1 MSDSSTD
8 SEPTPIA
15 DDPDIP
21 LDKRLRFW
29 DLQFRDRGLER
40 EYQRSYLDREIRKAR
55 IGLVCGFFILL
66 FFALVE
72 PYMLYSPDIINEVR
86 VLFVMPMILICIFAT
101 YKLQAYLDL
110 VIMCFAVLATLS
122 QIALLAVVGPDIT
135 TTATMAYLQY
145 VLFISALLFQPFRYV
160 LLQVVLLAGIM
171 TYVLRTVAEP
181 GIETSNY
188 EIAVQSVSLIALLF
202 AYLREQSQRQL
213 FATTVQVEMLRDQ
226 TERQQVNQIHWLR
239 NLSRYLEH
247 ELRNHAFIV
256 RSNLEFLQQEVSD
269 EQQPIVRRAL
279 RSAGSLTDLCD
290 SVGEASTL
298 ESALQLD
305 SLRAINFSRMV
316 AERILE
322 RVRDFDEANPIE
334 VEIDPDL
341 WVHGSELRLQQ
352 VFDHLVNN
360 ALEYSS
366 EEVFVRIEVK
376 ALDGAVCFTVH
387 NRGEPLPAGR
397 DIFAAFESTR
407 PKTSLGMGLYVSLK
421 IVEHHRG
428 EIDAQTQNGQTIVTV
443 TLPQIEAPLS
453 LVEEGRHEHS
463 DEPNALGSTESKP
476 NRSGAN
482 VADFNRPMRQTAKG
496 SDSKSQNKPQDKSQ
510 GGDPDT

>member
-1 MSDSSTD
+1 MSVRSTETEPLPMAESTD
-8 SEPTPIA
+8 T
-15 DDPDIP
+15 P

-29 DLQFRDRGLER
+29 DLQFRDRSLER
-40 EYQRSYLDREIRKAR
+40 EYQRSYFDREIHKAK
-55 IGLVCGFFILL
+55 IGLVCGLFLLL
-66 FFALVE
+66 FFALVD
-72 PYMLYSPDIINEVR
+72 PYLLGSPEIINQVR
-86 VLFVMPMILICIFAT
+86 VLFVMPMILVCIFAA
-101 YKLQAYLDL
+101 YKFRAYFDL
-110 VIMCFAVLATLS
+110 VLFFFAVFATLS
-122 QIALLAVVGPDIT
+122 QVALLALVGPEIT
-135 TTATMAYLQY
+135 TTATMTYLQY
-145 VLFISALLFQPFRYV
+145 VLFVSALLFQPFRYV
-160 LLQVVLLAGIM
+160 LIQVVLLAGVM
-171 TYVLRTVAEP
+171 TYALRTVAEP
-181 GIETSNY
+181 GLQTSNY
-188 EIAVQSVSLIALLF
+188 EIAVQSVSFIALLF
-202 AYLREQSQRQL
+202 TYLREQSQRQL

-247 ELRNHAFIV
+247 ELRNHVFIV
-256 RSNLEFLQQEVSD
+256 QSNLEFLEQEVSD

-305 SLRAINFSRMV
+305 PLRSFNFSRMV
-316 AERILE
+316 AERILS

-341 WVHGSELRLQQ
+341 WIHGSELRLRQ

-376 ALDGAVCFTVH
+376 AVDGEVCFTVH

-407 PKTSLGMGLYVSLK
+407 PKTSLGLGLYVSLK

-428 EIDAQTQNGQTIVTV
+428 EIDAQTQEGQTIVTV

-453 LVEEGRHEHS
+453 LVEEGGNEPS
-463 DEPNALGSTESKP
+463 DQPGGSGPADLQPK
-476 NRSGAN
+476 RSGAN
-482 VADFNRPMRQTAKG
+482 VADFDRLMRKTVRG
-496 SDSKSQNKPQDKSQ
+496 SNDKPQDKSQ
-510 GGDPDT
+510 GGDADA

>member
-1 MSDSSTD
+1 MADS
-8 SEPTPIA
+8 A
-15 DDPDIP
+15 DAP

-29 DLQFRDRGLER
+29 DLQFRDRSLER
-40 EYQRSYLDREIRKAR
+40 EYQRTYFDSEIRKAR
-55 IGLVCGFFILL
+55 IGLICGFLFLL
-66 FFALVE
+66 FFALAE
-72 PYMLYSPDIINEVR
+72 PYLLSSPDIINQVR
-86 VLFVMPMILICIFAT
+86 VLFVMPMTLVCIFAT
-101 YKLQAYLDL
+101 YKIRAYLDPL
-110 VIMCFAVLATLS
+110 IFCAAVLATLS
-122 QIALLAVVGPDIT
+122 QILLLAFVGPEIT
-135 TTATMAYLQY
+135 TNATMAYLQH

-181 GIETSNY
+181 GVQTSNY
-188 EIAVQSVSLIALLF
+188 EMAVQSVSFIALLY
-202 AYLREQSQRQL
+202 AYFREQSQRQL

-256 RSNLEFLQQEVSD
+256 RSNLEFLQHEVPD
-269 EQQPIVRRAL
+269 EHQPIVRGAL

-305 SLRAINFSRMV
+305 PLRAFNFSRMV
-316 AERILE
+316 AERILL

-352 VFDHLVNN
+352 VFDHLVKN

-366 EEVFVRIEVK
+366 EEVFIRIEVK

-421 IVEHHRG
+421 IVEHHQG
-428 EIDAQTQNGQTIVTV
+428 EIDAQTENGQTIVTV

-453 LVEEGRHEHS
+453 LVDEEAGEDGDKQDPADRPDGSRPEGLRSKGRS
-463 DEPNALGSTESKP
+463 
-476 NRSGAN
+476 AN
-482 VADFNRPMRQTAKG
+482 VAVFDRLMRKTG
-496 SDSKSQNKPQDKSQ
+496 RSSKEKPRDKPQDKSQ
-510 GGDPDT
+510 GGDSDA